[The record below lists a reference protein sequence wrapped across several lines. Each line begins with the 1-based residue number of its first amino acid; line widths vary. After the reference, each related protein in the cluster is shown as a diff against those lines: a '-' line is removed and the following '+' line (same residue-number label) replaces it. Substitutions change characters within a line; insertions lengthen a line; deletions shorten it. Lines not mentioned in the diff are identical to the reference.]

1 MQIQRSFLCE
11 ESVKLLSN
19 VSKGLRKYIILWYN
33 AGVDVCHSLYD
44 CTAFAKE
51 FEISSDLRF
60 FRKDDTMQNP
70 QPTRRTR
77 RAQVTPQQAEKPA
90 VVKRRQKRRKIGNSL
105 AMLVLLAMV
114 ALLIV
119 VSPKEPVRHA
129 YYTIGTDD
137 NQVEAGHVS
146 SGMYTGLVISEV
158 MTSNQ
163 TALPDEKGEFP
174 DWIEIWNSSANDIEM
189 LNVGLSDDE
198 LSISFLFPKM
208 TLKAG
213 ERVIVFCDKTNQ
225 AVEGKPLHAKFGLT
239 TNGEHITLYDPDAF
253 VIDSVKTPIMSADE
267 SYARLDNDSWGVT
280 KEFSPGYENTT
291 DGFLAFRN
299 ATMVTDGALVISE
312 ICPDPLTGYRDE
324 FGELV
329 DWVELVNTTGKTIY
343 LDNYALSN
351 NENKPLKWRFPEG
364 ACVAPYGYYVVFCS
378 GKDIDNGPA
387 GVPHANFKVSAEHDT
402 IVLSDSRGRL
412 VDRVTIDNI
421 PEDASYARDNYGG
434 FSIHVKTTPS
444 LPNTSSGE
452 NQMDANLRALNET
465 GVYISEIMASN
476 DDAVASST
484 ADFTDWIEIY
494 NSTAEVVDLSGYG
507 LSDNIGRARKWQFP
521 AGTIIMPG
529 EHKLVWCD
537 GNAEANTAAEPH
549 ASFGLAK
556 IGGYSVVLA
565 DPTGKILDKI
575 VLPEVP
581 TNVSYGRTMG
591 REGFFYYDAPT
602 PMLQNGDGFLG
613 YVDAPE
619 LSVKGGMH
627 DQGIRVSFSIPA
639 DATVYYTTD
648 GSVPTQTTGKP
659 YNGEEIEL
667 NFTTVLRA
675 KAFPVNPMY
684 HASTTTTGTYFINTY
699 HEVPVVSVVVE
710 PDLLWNH
717 EYGML
722 ADGDIIK
729 EKAGKLP
736 FKNSTYRKVKDASI
750 PYEGYMEYYDLDGTQ
765 LFSQGI
771 AISTAGDFSLD
782 LPQKSF
788 KVRAKSAYGQKTF
801 AAALFEDRPYTEYKS
816 LVLRNAGNDGAWT
829 RIVDGYQSRLMDA
842 YGSTVIHQ
850 AWKPVAVYLN
860 GIYWGH
866 MDLRERVDR
875 YFVAQFE
882 GLTLDEADNMDILVG
897 SGSVE
902 YGSNKEFKAMVKK
915 LKDSDPAKNPADRAY
930 LDANVDVENLMEYMA
945 FERVFGNSDIGNT
958 RVYRLHGID
967 PETGEPYKWKWILY
981 DVDYGLFDSGFNS
994 PWSYTK
1000 AKGMG
1005 DKGID
1010 NTCFL
1015 TALKVPE
1022 YKDMFLR
1029 KLGDIFQMFTTEF
1042 LLEKLDECVA
1052 ELKPETEMKLHFA
1065 RWAEY
1070 HDKMVVAE
1078 WPTKEGS
1085 AYTYWQSRISRLQ
1098 NVLKKRPNRLWKMV
1112 QDQFKLT
1119 DAQMIQYFGPQPEM
1133 PADVT

>member
-1 MQIQRSFLCE
+1 
-11 ESVKLLSN
+11 
-19 VSKGLRKYIILWYN
+19 
-33 AGVDVCHSLYD
+33 
-44 CTAFAKE
+44 
-51 FEISSDLRF
+51 
-60 FRKDDTMQNP
+60 MQNP
-70 QPTRRTR
+70 QTTRRTR
-77 RAQVTPQQAEKPA
+77 RAQNTPQQAEKPA
-90 VVKRRQKRRKIGNSL
+90 AVKRRQKRRKIGNSL
-105 AMLVLLAMV
+105 AMLVMLALVVLLV
-114 ALLIV
+114 L
-119 VSPKEPVRHA
+119 VSPKTPVRHA

-146 SGMYTGLVISEV
+146 SGIYSGLVISEV

-163 TALPDEKGEFP
+163 TALPDEKGEYP
-174 DWIEIWNSSANDIEM
+174 DWIEIWNSSANDID
-189 LNVGLSDDE
+189 LFNVGLSDDP
-198 LSISFLFPKM
+198 LSISFLFPDM
-208 TLKAG
+208 TLAAG
-213 ERVIVFCDKTNQ
+213 ERLIIYCDKTNQ
-225 AVEGKPLHAKFGLT
+225 AAAGKPLHAKFGLS
-239 TNGEHITLYDPDAF
+239 TNGETITLYDPDAF

-267 SYARLDNDSWGVT
+267 SYARLADGSWGLT
-280 KEFSPGYENTT
+280 GEYSPGYENTT
-291 DGFLAFRN
+291 DGFMAFRT
-299 ATMVTDGALVISE
+299 ATMVTDGALVINE

-329 DWVELVNTTGKTIY
+329 DWVELINTTGQTIS

-364 ACVAPYGYYVVFCS
+364 AVVAPYGYYIVFCS
-378 GKDIDNGPA
+378 GKDIDNGPG

-434 FSIHVKTTPS
+434 FSIHEKTTPQ

-452 NQMDANLRALNET
+452 NQMDMNLRALNET

-476 DDAVASST
+476 DDVVASST

-494 NSTAEVVDLSGYG
+494 NSSAEVVDLSGYG
-507 LSDNIGRARKWQFP
+507 LSDNLGRARKWQFP

-529 EHKLVWCD
+529 EYKLIWCD
-537 GNAEANTAAEPH
+537 GNTEANNAAEPH
-549 ASFGLAK
+549 TSFGLAK

-565 DPTGKILDKI
+565 DPTGRILDKI

-619 LSVKGGMH
+619 LTVQGGMH
-627 DQGIRVSFSIPA
+627 SQGLNVGFTIPE

-648 GSVPTQTTGKP
+648 GSVPSRTNGTVYTGQD
-659 YNGEEIEL
+659 IEL

-675 KAFPVNPMY
+675 KAFPVNPAY
-684 HASTTTTGTYFINTY
+684 HESATTTGTYLINTY
-699 HEVPVVSVVVE
+699 HEVPVVSVVVD
-710 PDLLWNH
+710 PDLLWND

-722 ADGDIIK
+722 ADGPNIVK
-729 EKAGKLP
+729 PAPGALP
-736 FKNSTYRKVKDASI
+736 WKNSTYRKVKDASI

-765 LFSQGI
+765 VFSQGI
-771 AISTAGDFSLD
+771 AISTAGDYSLD
-782 LPQKSF
+782 MPQKSF

-816 LVLRNAGNDGAWT
+816 LVLRNSGNDSAWT
-829 RIVDGYQSRLMDA
+829 RLVDGFQSRMMDA

-866 MDLRERVDR
+866 MNLRERVDR

-882 GLTLDEADNMDILVG
+882 GLTFDEADNMDILRGDG
-897 SGSVE
+897 SIEWGT
-902 YGSNKEFKAMVKK
+902 NKGFNAMIKK
-915 LKDSDPAKNPADRAY
+915 LKSSDPANNPEDRAY
-930 LDANVDVENLMEYMA
+930 LDANVDVENLLEYMA
-945 FERVFGNSDIGNT
+945 FEMFYGNSDIGNT
-958 RVYRLHGID
+958 RFYRLHGND

-981 DVDYGLFDSGFNS
+981 DVDYGLFNTTFNS
-994 PWSYTK
+994 PRSYTK

-1005 DKGID
+1005 DKNVD

-1022 YKDMFLR
+1022 YKAMFLQ
-1029 KLGDIFQMFTTEF
+1029 KLGDIYQTLTTERMI
-1042 LLEKLDECVA
+1042 EILDGCYA

-1070 HDKMVVAE
+1070 HDRMVMAD

-1085 AYTYWQSRISRLQ
+1085 AYTYWQSRITRLK
-1098 NVLKKRPNRLWKMV
+1098 NVLTKRPYLFYNMV
-1112 QDQFKLT
+1112 KKELNVS
-1119 DAQMIQYFGPQPEM
+1119 DAQMLQYFGPRPAQPENVEWNNSDK
-1133 PADVT
+1133 AWF

>member
-1 MQIQRSFLCE
+1 
-11 ESVKLLSN
+11 
-19 VSKGLRKYIILWYN
+19 
-33 AGVDVCHSLYD
+33 
-44 CTAFAKE
+44 
-51 FEISSDLRF
+51 
-60 FRKDDTMQNP
+60 MQNP
-70 QPTRRTR
+70 QTTRRTR
-77 RAQVTPQQAEKPA
+77 RAQNTPQQVEKPA
-90 VVKRRQKRRKIGNSL
+90 AVKRRQRRRKIGNSL
-105 AMLVLLAMV
+105 AMFVLLALV
-114 ALLIV
+114 VLLII

-137 NQVEAGHVS
+137 NQVEAGHAS
-146 SGMYTGLVISEV
+146 SGIYSGLVISEV

-163 TALPDEKGEFP
+163 TALPDENGEYP
-174 DWIEIWNSSANDIEM
+174 DWIEIWNSSANDM
-189 LNVGLSDDE
+189 DLFNVGLSDDE

-208 TLKAG
+208 TLAAG
-213 ERVIVFCDKTNQ
+213 ERLIVYCDKTNQ
-225 AVEGKPLHAKFGLT
+225 AVAGKPLHAKFGLS
-239 TNGEHITLYDPDAF
+239 TNGETITLYDPDAF

-267 SYARLDNDSWGVT
+267 SYARQDDGSWGLT
-280 KEFSPGYENTT
+280 GEYSPGYENTS
-291 DGFLAFRN
+291 DGFLAFRT
-299 ATMVTDGALVISE
+299 ATMVTDGALIINE

-329 DWVELVNTTGKTIY
+329 DWVELVNTTGKTIS

-364 ACVAPYGYYVVFCS
+364 AVVAPYGYYIVFCS
-378 GKDIDNGPA
+378 GKDIDNGPG
-387 GVPHANFKVSAEHDT
+387 GVPHANFKISAEHDT

-434 FSIHVKTTPS
+434 FSIHVKTTPQ

-452 NQMDANLRALNET
+452 NQMDVYLRALNET

-476 DDAVASST
+476 DDVVASST
-484 ADFTDWIEIY
+484 ADYTDWIEIY
-494 NSTAEVVDLSGYG
+494 NSSAEVVDLSGYG
-507 LSDNIGRARKWQFP
+507 LSDNLGRARKWQFP
-521 AGTIIMPG
+521 QGTVIMPG
-529 EHKLVWCD
+529 EYKLIWCD
-537 GNAEANTAAEPH
+537 GNTEANTAAEPH
-549 ASFGLAK
+549 TSYGLAK
-556 IGGYSVVLA
+556 IGGYSVVLS

-602 PMLQNGDGFLG
+602 PMLANGDGFLG

-619 LSVKGGMH
+619 LTVQGGMYS
-627 DQGIRVSFSIPA
+627 QGLNVGFTIPA

-648 GSVPTQTTGKP
+648 GSVPSRTNGTVYTGQ
-659 YNGEEIEL
+659 EIEL

-675 KAFPVNPMY
+675 RAFPVNPMY
-684 HASTTTTGTYFINTY
+684 QASTTTTGTYLINTY
-699 HEVPVVSVVVE
+699 HEVPVVSVIVD
-710 PDLLWNH
+710 PDLLWNE

-729 EKAGKLP
+729 SAPGALP
-736 FKNSTYRKVKDASI
+736 WKNSTYRKVKDASI

-765 LFSQGI
+765 VFSQGI
-771 AISTAGDFSLD
+771 AISTAGDYSLD
-782 LPQKSF
+782 MPQKSF

-816 LVLRNAGNDGAWT
+816 LVLRNSGNDSAWT
-829 RIVDGYQSRLMDA
+829 RLVDGFQSRMMDA

-866 MDLRERVDR
+866 MNLRERVDR

-882 GLTLDEADNMDILVG
+882 GLTLDEADNMDILRGDG
-897 SGSVE
+897 SIE
-902 YGSNKEFKAMVKK
+902 WGSNKEFNAMIKK
-915 LKDSDPAKNPADRAY
+915 LKNSDPANNPEDRAY
-930 LDANVDVENLMEYMA
+930 LDANVDVENLLEYMA
-945 FERVFGNSDIGNT
+945 FEMFYGNSDIGNT
-958 RVYRLHGID
+958 RFYRLHGND

-981 DVDYGLFDSGFNS
+981 DVDYGLFNTTFNS
-994 PWSYTK
+994 PRSYTK
-1000 AKGMG
+1000 STGMG
-1005 DKGID
+1005 DKNVN

-1022 YKDMFLR
+1022 YKAMFLQ
-1029 KLGDIFQMFTTEF
+1029 KLGDIYQTLTTERMI
-1042 LLEKLDECVA
+1042 EILDGCVA
-1052 ELKPETEMKLHFA
+1052 ELKPDTEMKLHFA

-1070 HDKMVVAE
+1070 HDKMVMSD
-1078 WPTKEGS
+1078 WPTKEGP
-1085 AYTYWQSRISRLQ
+1085 AYTYWQSRITRLKT
-1098 NVLKKRPNRLWKMV
+1098 VLTKRPYLFYNMV
-1112 QDQFKLT
+1112 KKELSVS
-1119 DAQMIQYFGPQPEM
+1119 DAQMLQYFGPRPAQPENVEWNKSDE
-1133 PADVT
+1133 AWF